1 MHCIKDGHLLDVGQ
15 GDAALVI
22 TPGGHAFM
30 FDTGGTR
37 DGNFDIGAKVD
48 VPYLLHYGVLKLD
61 GVFLSHAHEDHAAG
75 CGGILRKIPVAQVIT
90 ADEGILDYARS
101 MKLGD
106 NDPLL
111 HKFHTARQGER
122 MTVDGVTI
130 EVLFAPPLQEGDNK
144 TGNEA
149 SNVYRVS
156 YGKASFLF
164 TGDLTKEKEAQL
176 LAEGINPASSVLKIG
191 HHGSDTSSS
200 SEFLQAVKPQ
210 FGVFCVGAD
219 NSFGHPKPAVV
230 QRFKEQ
236 GIKTLRTD
244 ENGAVVFYTDGERMR
259 VETYQ

>member
-1 MHCIKDGHLLDVGQ
+1 
-15 GDAALVI
+15 
-22 TPGGHAFM
+22 M

-75 CGGILRKIPVAQVIT
+75 CGGILRKMPVAQVIT

-200 SEFLQAVKPQ
+200 PEFLQAVKPQ
-210 FGVFCVGAD
+210 FGVFCVGVD

-244 ENGAVVFYTDGERMR
+244 ENGAVVFYTDGELMR